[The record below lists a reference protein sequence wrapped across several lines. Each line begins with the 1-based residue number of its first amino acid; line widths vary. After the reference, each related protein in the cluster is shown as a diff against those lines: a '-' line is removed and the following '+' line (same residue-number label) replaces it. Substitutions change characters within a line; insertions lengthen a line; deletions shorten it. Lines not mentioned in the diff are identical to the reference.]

1 MITKTIDVET
11 TLSTRSNLEINDF
24 INNLKESFEK
34 VVIISIENLPMEY
47 SKFYNY
53 NYKVRFYHNLNLKID

>member
-1 MITKTIDVET
+1 MGTKTIDVKT

-24 INNLKESFEK
+24 INNLRESFEK
-34 VVIISIENLPMEY
+34 VEIISIESLPMEY

-53 NYKVRFYHNLNLKID
+53 NYKVSFYHNLNLKIE

>member
-1 MITKTIDVET
+1 MIKKTIDVET

-53 NYKVRFYHNLNLKID
+53 NYKVRFYHKLNLKID